1 MAIVTVNLTSE
12 SYMHLSEVLG
22 VCVQGTA
29 PNVQINRA
37 VQDVVDALHEVVA
50 GGVVTNKTVVGNVI
64 TLEIQKGSPFT
75 KNKLDTMLA
84 ACLMSINQINAA
96 TPGLVLEV

>member
-1 MAIVTVNLTSE
+1 
-12 SYMHLSEVLG
+12 
-22 VCVQGTA
+22 
-29 PNVQINRA
+29 

>member
-37 VQDVVDALHEVVA
+37 VQDVVDALPKVDGAPRGVPFA
-50 GGVVTNKTVVGNVI
+50 GQWVRAAVRGVSGP
-64 TLEIQKGSPFT
+64 EG
-75 KNKLDTMLA
+75 LA
-84 ACLMSINQINAA
+84 VPL
-96 TPGLVLEV
+96 G